1 MIRFQ
6 SREFYRGIFLSEILE
21 EAGVKGVEK

>member
-1 MIRFQ
+1 MIRFK
-6 SREFYRGIFLSEILE
+6 SREFYAGFFLSEILE